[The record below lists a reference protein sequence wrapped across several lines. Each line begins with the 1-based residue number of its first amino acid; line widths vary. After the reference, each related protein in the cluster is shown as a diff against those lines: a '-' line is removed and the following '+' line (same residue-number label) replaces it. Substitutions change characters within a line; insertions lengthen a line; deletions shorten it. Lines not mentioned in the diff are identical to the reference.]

1 MDKTVP
7 LGRVKGTLTPPC
19 SKSYAQRAL
28 AASLLCGE
36 TSVLRNLEFC
46 DDTRSALRC
55 IETLGARVKH
65 VDASTLS
72 IEGGLHPRGKVL
84 HVGESGLATRLF
96 TPIASLCGM
105 PVTIEGQ
112 GTLLRRPMHM
122 MIDPLRRLGVRV
134 RDNDGYLPF
143 EVRGPI
149 RGGEIDVDGSVSSQ
163 FITGLLLALPLSQ
176 HDTTLHVRSAV
187 STPYLD
193 MTVDTAARFGV
204 EICHNDYK
212 EFYIEGG
219 QRYRPA
225 FFSIEGDWSA
235 AAMLLVAG
243 AVAGEVTVKNVSMLS
258 KQADTAICT
267 ALVRAGAAVINDEDS
282 VTASHRPLRAFE
294 FDATH
299 CPDLFPALAAL
310 AAAAQGESV
319 IRGTSRLEH
328 KECNR
333 ADAIREEYAKAGIEV
348 DTSQEDVMR
357 IRGGRIRQA
366 RVQSHGDHRMAMSM
380 AVAGLLCDGEMTI
393 EGAECVA
400 KSYPGFF
407 EDLEKSESERHE
419 YFRTQ
424 FQARH
429 LGRVARP
436 ADRHLDR
443 RGSRRYSA
451 LGGRFRSRPC
461 TPPQRG
467 PRHHAAPR
475 AGHPADRIGALQR
488 HDDGGAAHH
497 RIRQHRHP
505 FAGLRHRSPPLP
517 AFARRPGGLPPLQ
530 RVQRPA
536 GRRPFLGTPDR
547 GVRRRG
553 RRRQEDAPAGHRLR
567 HAHHRDRRMH
577 RPCALRRGAARGG
590 GRPGFGRRNHR
601 MPRTGRP
608 TGTGTTLLRFGRS
621 LIAHLLFA
629 VPAVKGV
636 EFGSG
641 FAGARMRGSQNN
653 DPLLDV
659 EGTTATNNAGGINGG
674 ITNGNEI
681 VVRAAVKPTPSIGRE
696 QNTYNLA
703 TDKVEP
709 LTIRGRHDVCV
720 ALRGA
725 VVAEAAVAIA
735 LANLIR
741 H

>member
-176 HDTTLHVRSAV
+176 HDTTLHV
-187 STPYLD
+187 
-193 MTVDTAARFGV
+193 
-204 EICHNDYK
+204 
-212 EFYIEGG
+212 
-219 QRYRPA
+219 
-225 FFSIEGDWSA
+225 
-235 AAMLLVAG
+235 AG

-348 DTSQEDVMR
+348 DTSQEDIMR

-407 EDLEKSESERHE
+407 EDLEKI
-419 YFRTQ
+419 
-424 FQARH
+424 
-429 LGRVARP
+429 
-436 ADRHLDR
+436 
-443 RGSRRYSA
+443 
-451 LGGRFRSRPC
+451 
-461 TPPQRG
+461 
-467 PRHHAAPR
+467 
-475 AGHPADRIGALQR
+475 RI
-488 HDDGGAAHH
+488 
-497 RIRQHRHP
+497 
-505 FAGLRHRSPPLP
+505 
-517 AFARRPGGLPPLQ
+517 
-530 RVQRPA
+530 
-536 GRRPFLGTPDR
+536 
-547 GVRRRG
+547 
-553 RRRQEDAPAGHRLR
+553 
-567 HAHHRDRRMH
+567 
-577 RPCALRRGAARGG
+577 
-590 GRPGFGRRNHR
+590 
-601 MPRTGRP
+601 
-608 TGTGTTLLRFGRS
+608 
-621 LIAHLLFA
+621 
-629 VPAVKGV
+629 
-636 EFGSG
+636 
-641 FAGARMRGSQNN
+641 
-653 DPLLDV
+653 
-659 EGTTATNNAGGINGG
+659 
-674 ITNGNEI
+674 
-681 VVRAAVKPTPSIGRE
+681 
-696 QNTYNLA
+696 
-703 TDKVEP
+703 
-709 LTIRGRHDVCV
+709 
-720 ALRGA
+720 
-725 VVAEAAVAIA
+725 
-735 LANLIR
+735 
-741 H
+741 